1 MNRSSVARRRVISGL
16 AAAVLLA
23 ALWGC
28 AGKPPLPPSAPATKP
43 AKPPP
48 ELFVEVRATA
58 DVNRDPAGRARPIV
72 VRLYELRT
80 EGAFAAADF
89 FGLYEKETATL
100 GPSLIAREEVT
111 LAPGQQRV
119 VTRLQSPEAK
129 QLGVLAAFSEIDRA
143 RWRAV
148 VTLTPD
154 QDNTV
159 QVGVGPAAVTAQ
171 VR

>member
-1 MNRSSVARRRVISGL
+1 MNRFEMSRRRLIGGL
-16 AAAVLLA
+16 AAAAVLT

-28 AGKPPLPPSAPATKP
+28 AGKPPVPPPAAKP
-43 AKPPP
+43 DKPPP
-48 ELFVEVRATA
+48 DLFVEVTATKDA
-58 DVNRDPAGRARPIV
+58 NRDASGRGLPVV

-89 FGLYEKETATL
+89 FSLYEKESATL

-111 LAPGQQRV
+111 LAPGQQRL

-129 QLGVLAAFSEIDRA
+129 QLGVLAAFRDIDRA
-143 RWRAV
+143 AWRAL

-154 QDNTV
+154 QSNAV
-159 QVGVGPAAVTAQ
+159 QVRVGPAAVTAQ
-171 VR
+171 AR